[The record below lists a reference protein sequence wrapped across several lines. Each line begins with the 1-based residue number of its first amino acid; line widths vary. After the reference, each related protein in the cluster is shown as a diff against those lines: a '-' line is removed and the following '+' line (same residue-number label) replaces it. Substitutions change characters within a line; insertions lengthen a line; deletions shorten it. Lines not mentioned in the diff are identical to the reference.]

1 MQAAGGIMQM
11 DIYTYGDPE
20 ADILLIQ
27 MVDDHD
33 MEVIEQEVAYIR
45 ELAGGKGFY
54 LKAVKVNSWN
64 NDLSPWTAP
73 AVFGN
78 EDFGG
83 RAEST
88 LKYLIEE
95 VLNEDVKESASG
107 DDGGAE
113 KIFIGGYSL
122 AGLFALWAGYQ
133 SDRFAGVAAASPSI
147 WFPHF
152 TDYMKENTLLASAV
166 YLSLGDREEKTRNP
180 VMSRVGDAIR
190 EGCAILQAAGTDCIL
205 EWNNGNHFKEPD
217 LRTARA
223 FAWLINRNEEG

>member
-1 MQAAGGIMQM
+1 MRTAGRIVGM
-11 DIYTYGDPE
+11 DIYKYGAPE
-20 ADILLIQ
+20 ADVLLIQ

-33 MEVIEQEVAYIR
+33 MEVIEQEASYIR
-45 ELAGGKGFY
+45 ELTGGKGFC

-64 NDLSPWTAP
+64 NDLSPWAAP

-78 EDFGG
+78 GDFGG
-83 RAEST
+83 RAEDT
-88 LKYLIEE
+88 LKYLLEE
-95 VLNEDVKESASG
+95 VLDETRG
-107 DDGGAE
+107 DRGK

-133 SDRFAGVAAASPSI
+133 SECFDGIAAASPSI
-147 WFPHF
+147 WFPGF
-152 TDYMKENTLLASAV
+152 TDYMRDHSVLVPAV

-180 VMSRVGDAIR
+180 VMARVGDAVR

-205 EWNNGNHFKEPD
+205 EWNKGNHFKEPD

-223 FAWLINRNEEG
+223 FAWLINRNE

>member
-33 MEVIEQEVAYIR
+33 MEVIEQEVSYIR
-45 ELAGGKGFY
+45 ELTCGKGFY

-78 EDFGG
+78 EGFGG
-83 RAEST
+83 RAEDT
-88 LKYLIEE
+88 LKYLLEE
-95 VLNEDVKESASG
+95 VLDETCG
-107 DDGGAE
+107 DGGK

-133 SDRFAGVAAASPSI
+133 NECFDGIAAASPSI
-147 WFPHF
+147 WFPGF
-152 TDYMKENTLLASAV
+152 TDYMREHSVLVPAV

-180 VMSRVGDAIR
+180 VMARVGDAIR
-190 EGCAILQAAGTDCIL
+190 EGCAILQTAGTDCIL
-205 EWNNGNHFKEPD
+205 EWNKGNHFKEPD

-223 FAWLINRNEEG
+223 FAWLINRTEEG